1 MPEIGVR
8 EFKAHTSEILQAV
21 REQGVSYVITHRGHP
36 TGLLIP
42 PPITDVNQNQIVA
55 GLANDAWEA
64 FWRLGEEIS
73 SGWDPEITTDQLL
86 ADIRR

>member
-8 EFKAHTSEILQAV
+8 EFKAHTSEIQAV
-21 REQGVSYVITHRGHP
+21 REQGASYVITHRGRP

-42 PPITDVNQNQIVA
+42 PPIVVAEQDQSVA
-55 GLANDAWEA
+55 GSTDDPWKE

-73 SGWDPEITTDQLL
+73 NGWDPEITTDQLM

>member
-8 EFKAHTSEILQAV
+8 EFKAHASEILQAV
-21 REQGVSYVITHRGHP
+21 REQGASYVITHRGRP

-42 PPITDVNQNQIVA
+42 PPVA
-55 GLANDAWEA
+55 GVEQDQSVAGSADDPWKE

-73 SGWDPEITTDQLL
+73 KGWDPEITTDQLM

>member
-8 EFKAHTSEILQAV
+8 EFKAHASEILQTV

-42 PPITDVNQNQIVA
+42 PPVVGVEPDQVVA
-55 GLANDAWEA
+55 GPPHDPWKA
-64 FWRLGEEIS
+64 FWRLGEEICD
-73 SGWDPEITTDQLL
+73 GWDPEITTDQLM